1 MTADARLTPYELILQ
16 PLDDDVFPAIRA
28 ESEQRGRDALVH
40 DDFLLLGQVGAT
52 LKSMIADDAP
62 AEAVDQYGELFW
74 QAYRFWATGRRFYTF
89 GESITASLLSTS
101 YDMDAWQLAA
111 PPSCYVQF
119 PNQRLWA
126 RVAADAPF
134 EPVDGCFIAA
144 DDTTTEHGTHVDL
157 RVLLVLGLRPER
169 PGISLVFDRIELDA
183 HDAPHRAAH
192 AWSDGE
198 LAFETSLPG
207 GERRGLRVIATRAEL
222 ETLVL
227 RALHALDARPK
238 LLVAHAARESPPDE
252 GSRLSYVDVLDESES
267 SGRGN
272 AHSTA

>member
-16 PLDDDVFPAIRA
+16 PLEDDVFPGIRA
-28 ESEQRGRDALVH
+28 EAEQRGRDALEH
-40 DDFLLLGQVGAT
+40 DDFLLLGLVGAT
-52 LKSMIADDAP
+52 LSSMIADDAP

-74 QAYRFWATGRRFYTF
+74 QGYRFWTSGRRFYTF
-89 GESITASLLSTS
+89 GESITASLLAST

-111 PPSCYVQF
+111 PPSCYLQF

-126 RVAADAPF
+126 RVAPNAPF
-134 EPVDGCFIAA
+134 EPVDGCFVTAN
-144 DDTTTEHGTHVDL
+144 DSSSEHGTHVDV

-183 HDAPHRAAH
+183 RDAPERAAQ
-192 AWSDGE
+192 AWSDAE
-198 LAFETSLPG
+198 PAFATSLPG
-207 GERRGLRVIATRAEL
+207 GERRGLRVVATRAEL

-238 LLVAHAARESPPDE
+238 LLVAHSARESPPDD
-252 GSRLSYVDVLDESES
+252 GSRLSYVDVLDENES
-267 SGRGN
+267 GERDG
-272 AHSTA
+272 AHSTP